1 MKSTLFV
8 ATVTARKLYVPNAG
22 IFIQQDVSSDDA
34 QTKLAEYIKTMNGPD
49 EAGSFV
55 QLGDIKPG

>member
-8 ATVTARKLYVPNAG
+8 AAVTARKLYVPNAG
-22 IFIQQDVSSDDA
+22 IFVQQDMSNNDA
-34 QTKLAEYIKTMNGPD
+34 QMKLAEYIKTMNGPD